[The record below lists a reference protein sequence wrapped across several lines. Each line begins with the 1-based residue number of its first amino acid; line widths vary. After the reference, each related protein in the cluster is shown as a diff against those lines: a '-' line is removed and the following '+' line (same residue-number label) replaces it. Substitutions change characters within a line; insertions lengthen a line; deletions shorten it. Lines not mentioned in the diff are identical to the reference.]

1 MRRAWRPYR
10 STSPQALPP
19 IRRGSSSRRVH
30 LPREHEIE
38 SLFAVANGYL
48 GTRGALDE
56 GSTISAPAT
65 VLAGVFGLLDPQGGV
80 PEFVPVPDWTRLRL
94 AMNGDHLTL
103 EGPGTLD
110 HRRVLDLY
118 QGILWR
124 EWRCDSAGRITR
136 LRFLRLAS
144 LADRHTLVQ
153 SVTLT
158 AENYSSPVRLR
169 AASNKLPVCRSLC
182 SQPCGS
188 TRPSPQ
194 VPCGSICAP
203 RAGIQPLPWQRSAL
217 YTGTARRSR
226 RRSSRRGL
234 GPSVHFRGGNRAGL
248 ASGSAGLCVH
258 LA

>member
-1 MRRAWRPYR
+1 MPDAASLETVPLDLPASPTADSAWLLVEEGF
-10 STSPQALPP
+10 T
-19 IRRGSSSRRVH
+19 

-103 EGPGTLD
+103 EGSGTLD

-124 EWRCDSAGRITR
+124 EWRYRDSAGRITR

-144 LADRHTLVQ
+144 LADRHTLATIRH
-153 SVTLT
+153 SD
-158 AENYSSPVRLR
+158 
-169 AASNKLPVCRSLC
+169 
-182 SQPCGS
+182 
-188 TRPSPQ
+188 
-194 VPCGSICAP
+194 
-203 RAGIQPLPWQRSAL
+203 
-217 YTGTARRSR
+217 RRE
-226 RRSSRRGL
+226 L
-234 GPSVHFRGGNRAGL
+234 
-248 ASGSAGLCVH
+248 
-258 LA
+258 